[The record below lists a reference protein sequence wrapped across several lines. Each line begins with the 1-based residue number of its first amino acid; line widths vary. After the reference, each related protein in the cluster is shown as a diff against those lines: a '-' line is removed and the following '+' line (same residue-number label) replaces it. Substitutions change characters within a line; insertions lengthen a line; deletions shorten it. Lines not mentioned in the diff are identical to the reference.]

1 MTIDI
6 VHQRIRRLPL
16 WVALAAVL
24 ASCVDELPTG
34 ASLESLTPTAAS
46 YDLLASDGV
55 PFHGS
60 ADDFS
65 GNELD
70 VDRWL
75 LISPPG
81 RATVD
86 DRLEVAV
93 APRTA
98 EAIKVMDR
106 YAHDFRGA
114 GVQVEISQ
122 YASGSATLG
131 TFLAVTDSAELS
143 YVIFNAFADQL
154 TAWYRWSG
162 QNPVQLSGSLPLD
175 PVNHRFLRLRED
187 GGTVHYETSADGIT
201 WTERWSV
208 VHALPE
214 PEEMRTMLGVQA
226 WGSLPRTPTPSVF
239 EGVNSLAPATPRQ
252 LTAGFGGPLRID
264 LAWQDRSVNESEF
277 RLQRRLLGEG
287 SFTTVANLP
296 ANTTSYTDSTVVGD
310 VTYEYRVQAVGL
322 TGAAAASGVVEA
334 TALAEPPPLP
344 PSLSDLV
351 DDLHG
356 TEIDLDLWTL
366 VGPAEMSKL
375 DNRLELMPRT
385 ISGTDHLFLRNRLPR
400 SFAGATFGMEVSQF
414 AAGNSTTETFVGVYT
429 LDEEEY
435 VAISVH
441 NNRVTAWYKWRGQQD
456 FTQIGST
463 ITLNPVQHR
472 FLRVRES
479 DGTVY
484 YETSAD
490 GHSWTTRWTTQEQF
504 EDIHNLYGYA
514 GIGTWGSP
522 NTNPTAAFIESIN
535 STIPA
540 TPRDLVATGATEA
553 IQLQW
558 ADRSANESGFQ
569 IERRM
574 AGGGAFD
581 PVGSVAA
588 NVTTFLDEGLT
599 ADESYEYRVRAYG
612 PAGTSAYTAVATATA
627 AADTTPP
634 PPPPPPSI
642 AELVDDFEGP
652 TLNEILWD
660 PRIVPGGMTVDGGL
674 QLSIASNAIQVNA
687 LMSRQA
693 YRFQDSAFQVEI
705 SQFASGSSTIGTFA
719 AVTDAAENSYVIFN
733 VFNGRLTAWRR
744 WNGGTPVQIGST
756 TLNPLQ
762 HRFLR
767 LRESGGRVY
776 YETSAN
782 GVQWTTRWTQTHAFS
797 NLDELHGMIGAQTWG
812 TPTASPTPARFES
825 VGIVTP

>member
-1 MTIDI
+1 M
-6 VHQRIRRLPL
+6 HQRIRRLPL
-16 WVALAAVL
+16 WVALTAVL

-46 YDLLASDGV
+46 HNLLAGDGT
-55 PFHGS
+55 PFYGL
-60 ADDFS
+60 ADDF
-65 GNELD
+65 GGDALD
-70 VDRWL
+70 EGRWL

-81 RATVD
+81 RVTVD
-86 DRLEVAV
+86 DRLEMGV
-93 APRTA
+93 APQRA
-98 EAIKVMDR
+98 EAIKLMDR
-106 YAHDFRGA
+106 LPQDFRGT

-122 YASGSATLG
+122 YAAGSNTLG
-131 TFLAVTDSAELS
+131 TFVAVTDSAELS
-143 YVIFNAFADQL
+143 YVIFNAFAGQL

-175 PVNHRFLRLRED
+175 PVNHRFLRLREES
-187 GGTVHYETSADGIT
+187 GTVHYETSADGTT

-208 VHALPE
+208 VHALPA
-214 PEEMRTMLGVQA
+214 PDQMRTMLGVQA
-226 WGSLPRTPTPSVF
+226 WGSLPRTPTPAVF

-252 LTAGFGGPLRID
+252 LTASFGGPLRID
-264 LAWQDRSVNESEF
+264 LTWQDRSVNEAGF
-277 RLQRRLLGEG
+277 QLQRRALSEAE
-287 SFTTVANLP
+287 FTTVAALP
-296 ANTTSYTDSTVVGD
+296 ANSVAYTDSTVVGD
-310 VTYEYRVQAVGL
+310 ITYEYRVKAVGS
-322 TGAAAASGVVEA
+322 TGAASASAVVEI

-356 TEIDLDLWTL
+356 SEIDLDLWTL
-366 VGPAEMSKL
+366 VGPAEMSTM
-375 DNRLELMPRT
+375 DNRLELMPRAF
-385 ISGTDHLFLRNRLPR
+385 SGTEHLFLRNRLPR
-400 SFAGATFGMEVSQF
+400 SFAGATFGMEISQF
-414 AAGNSTTETFVGVYT
+414 AGGNSTTETFVGVYT

-441 NNRVTAWYKWRGQQD
+441 NNRVTAWYKWRHQQD
-456 FTQIGST
+456 FTQIGNT

-472 FLRVRES
+472 FLRVREL

-490 GHSWTTRWTTQEQF
+490 GHSWTARWTTQQQF
-504 EDIHNLYGYA
+504 QDIHNLYGYA

-522 NTNPTAAFIESIN
+522 NTNPSPAFIESIN
-535 STIPA
+535 STVPA
-540 TPRDLVATGATEA
+540 TPRDLVAVGATEA

-569 IERRM
+569 IERRLF
-574 AGGGAFD
+574 GGGAFD
-581 PVGSVAA
+581 PVGSVPA
-588 NVTTFLDEGLT
+588 NVTSFLDSGLT

-612 PAGTSAYTAVATATA
+612 PAGTSAYTVVATATA

-634 PPPPPPSI
+634 PPPAPPSI
-642 AELVDDFEGP
+642 AELVDGFEGP

-660 PRIVPGGMTVDGGL
+660 PRVVPGGMTVDGGL
-674 QLSIASNAIQVNA
+674 QLSIAPNAIEVNA

-756 TLNPLQ
+756 TLNPVQ

-797 NLDELHGMIGAQTWG
+797 DLDDLRGMIGAQTWG
-812 TPTASPTPARFES
+812 SPTANPTPARFES
-825 VGIVTP
+825 VGVVAP